1 MSASNERLGAWTV
14 TELGVEGRVLEVV
27 RAPAPVLAT
36 DGARVD
42 PTDPE
47 IVQLAADLVATMR
60 VSPGCVGLAAPQ
72 VGVGVKV
79 FCADVSEHP
88 KARTHH
94 GTFVLCNAEV
104 VESSRNEKAREGCMS
119 APDFTGDVK
128 RASRVLVRGQLPG
141 TGEEIEVRTDAFEA
155 RCLQHE
161 IDHCDGYL
169 FLDRVAGAHAVY
181 ARQTYL

>member
-1 MSASNERLGAWTV
+1 MALNERVLAWTE
-14 TELGVEGRVLEVV
+14 TELGVPGTILEVV
-27 RAPAPVLAT
+27 TAPADVLST
-36 DGARVD
+36 EGADVD

-72 VGVGVKV
+72 VGVGAKV
-79 FCADVSEHP
+79 FCVDVSEHP

-94 GTFVLCNAEV
+94 GTYVLCNARV
-104 VESSRNEKAREGCMS
+104 VSASRNEKAREGCMS

-128 RASRVLVRGQLPG
+128 RATRLVVEGELPG
-141 TGEEIEVRTDAFEA
+141 TGETVQIETDAFEA

-161 IDHCDGYL
+161 MDHCEGYL
-169 FLDRVAGAHAVY
+169 FLDRVAGAHAIY
-181 ARQTYL
+181 ARKTYL

>member
-1 MSASNERLGAWTV
+1 MSGTNDRLVAWTED
-14 TELGVEGRVLEVV
+14 ELGVTGRVLDVV
-27 RAPAPVLAT
+27 RAPAAVLST

-42 PTDPE
+42 PTAPE
-47 IVQLAADLVATMR
+47 VVQLAADLVATMR

-72 VGVGVKV
+72 VGVGSKV
-79 FCADVSEHP
+79 FCVDVTDHP
-88 KARTHH
+88 KTRTGH

-104 VESSRNEKAREGCMS
+104 VEATRKEKAREGCMS
-119 APDFTGDVK
+119 VPDLTGDVK
-128 RASRVLVRGQLPG
+128 RGSRVLVRGQLPG
-141 TGEEIEVRTDAFEA
+141 TGEEIEVRTDGFEA

-161 IDHCDGYL
+161 IDHCDGLL